1 MPRLLGT
8 ETYFATKSIAM
19 ASSPLLLCV
28 LLLCS
33 CCLIALGGNE
43 RGFVVVPTS
52 TSSPSNP
59 AACSPAPQG
68 TQCNATD
75 EYESKF
81 QTNSEVLSVSVTSDP
96 NRASMPLAHRHG
108 PCAPASVAATNRP
121 SRAEMLRRDRAR
133 RNHILRKA
141 SGHRIMLS
149 DVGVSIP
156 TSLGAIVDSLQY
168 VVTLPY

>member
-33 CCLIALGGNE
+33 YCLIALGGNE

-81 QTNSEVLSVSVTSDP
+81 QTNSEVLYIRVSDF
-96 NRASMPLAHRHG
+96 
-108 PCAPASVAATNRP
+108 
-121 SRAEMLRRDRAR
+121 
-133 RNHILRKA
+133 
-141 SGHRIMLS
+141 
-149 DVGVSIP
+149 
-156 TSLGAIVDSLQY
+156 
-168 VVTLPY
+168 